1 MYYPAHTDINKTI
14 VVSLQDFITDDE
26 DDFHHVFHHC
36 KKLLWTVYCATQS
49 LVPKLNIWTID
60 EVQHIFAV
68 IIGAGAC
75 TATADIANSTLGYF
89 RGGVRSNAPGSI
101 APPVRCPHFIGLDTF
116 AFIVQR

>member
-1 MYYPAHTDINKTI
+1 MTI
-14 VVSLQDFITDDE
+14 SSRFSSLQEIVMDCILCDS
-26 DDFHHVFHHC
+26 VIG
-36 KKLLWTVYCATQS
+36 
-49 LVPKLNIWTID
+49 KLNIWTID

-101 APPVRCPHFIGLDTF
+101 APPPVRCPHFIGLDTF